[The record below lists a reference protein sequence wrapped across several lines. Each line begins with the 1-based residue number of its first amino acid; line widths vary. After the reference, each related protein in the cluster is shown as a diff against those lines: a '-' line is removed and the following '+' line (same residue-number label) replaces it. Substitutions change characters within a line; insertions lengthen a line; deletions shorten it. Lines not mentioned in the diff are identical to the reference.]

1 MWSEKPKL
9 YEKKLE
15 DAMFPGTTLG
25 WKYPGMRSST
35 EEDGVL
41 EKAEAV
47 VTRARALRLRPAWVG

>member
-25 WKYPGMRSST
+25 WKYPGMRNSM

-41 EKAEAV
+41 GKAEAA
-47 VTRARALRLRPAWVG
+47 VTRARVLRHRPAWVE